1 MAKSCRTCKFYV
13 DSYGFSKGSFVGL
26 YTSCDF
32 KENMAIRCKKA
43 NFEKNDL
50 MIMGNLKYFYMIE
63 KIIGKTGAKLLEHST
78 IPIFIG

>member
-1 MAKSCRTCKFYV
+1 MEYA
-13 DSYGFSKGSFVGL
+13 G
-26 YTSCDF
+26 
-32 KENMAIRCKKA
+32 IKK
-43 NFEKNDL
+43 NIVEKTGDEFEEIKVEFERNDL